1 MCVAIQLFKIYILY
15 IFTFKFNLHSH
26 DNVDNQFLFMILLW
40 IHGIGQI
47 LQFSLWAAVR
57 ESSSLEPAG
66 LMYHIECTF
75 HY

>member
-1 MCVAIQLFKIYILY
+1 MLLYSYLRYILYMY

-47 LQFSLWAAVR
+47 L
-57 ESSSLEPAG
+57 
-66 LMYHIECTF
+66 
-75 HY
+75 